1 MVGCDGQGKGRM
13 MRKVSTL
20 ALGVAIGAGAVTLVS
35 QTRWMPNFA
44 AEAAPGDTYRKL
56 NLFGDIFEQVR
67 ANYVEQPDEGK
78 MIDAAINGMLT
89 SLDPHSNYLDPKAT
103 QELQNSTSG
112 RFGGLGIE
120 VTYENNQVK
129 VVTPIDD
136 TPASRAGVLANDII
150 THIDGAAV
158 DGMSLNQAIDKMRG
172 DPGTKV
178 VIKVQRGADKKTVEI
193 SLVRDFIK
201 PKVVRARKE
210 GDDLVYLR
218 IGSFNERTFEELK
231 KGIEDTTKEIGAD
244 KVKGYILDLR
254 NNPGGLL
261 DQAIAVS
268 DGFLERGE
276 IVSTR
281 ARQPEDTQRFSA
293 RAGDLIN
300 GKKLVVLVNGGSASA
315 SEIVAGALQ
324 DLKRSTTIGTRSF
337 GKGSVQTIFPLGA
350 NGALKLTTQLYFTPS
365 GRSIQGKGITPEMI
379 VKQEIPADLK
389 GKDETEG
396 EASLKGHIVV
406 NNDEGSGSSAY
417 VPPDPKDDKQLIQA
431 VDFLHGKVSVVA
443 PTAPAKPD
451 EKTAN

>member
-1 MVGCDGQGKGRM
+1 M

-20 ALGVAIGAGAVTLVS
+20 ALGVAIGAGAVTLFS
-35 QTRWMPNFA
+35 HPQFLPQFS

-67 ANYVEQPDEGK
+67 ANYVEAPDEGK
-78 MIDAAINGMLT
+78 MIDAAINGMLA
-89 SLDPHSNYLDPKAT
+89 SLDPHSTYLDPKAT

-136 TPASRAGVLANDII
+136 TPASKAGILANDII
-150 THIDGAAV
+150 VKIDGASV
-158 DGMSLNQAIDKMRG
+158 EGMSLNQAIDKMRG

-178 VIKVQRGADKKTVEI
+178 TITVERGADKKQI
-193 SLVRDFIK
+193 DIPLVRDFIK

-210 GDDLVYLR
+210 GEDIVYLR
-218 IGSFNERTFEELK
+218 VGSFNERTFEELK

-281 ARQPEDTQRFSA
+281 ARQAEDTQRFSA

-300 GKKLVVLVNGGSASA
+300 GKPLVVLINGGSASA

-337 GKGSVQTIFPLGA
+337 GKGSVQTIFPLRE
-350 NGALKLTTQLYFTPS
+350 NGALKLTTQLYYTPS
-365 GRSIQGKGITPEMI
+365 GRSIQAKGIDPDTI
-379 VKQEIPADLK
+379 VKQVIPDELK

-396 EASLKGHIVV
+396 EASLKGHISV
-406 NNDEGSGSSAY
+406 NPEEGSGSSAY
-417 VPPDPKDDKQLIQA
+417 VPPDPKDDKQLIYA
-431 VDFLHGKVSVVA
+431 VDFLHGKVSAVA
-443 PTAPAKPD
+443 PAASDPAKVE
-451 EKTAN
+451 EKSAN

>member
-1 MVGCDGQGKGRM
+1 MVGSGKGEGRM

-20 ALGVAIGAGAVTLVS
+20 ALGIAIGAGAVTLVS
-35 QTRWMPNFA
+35 QTNILPNFS

-67 ANYVEQPDEGK
+67 ANYVESPDEGK

-89 SLDPHSNYLDPKAT
+89 SLDPHSTYLDPKAT

-136 TPASRAGVLANDII
+136 TPASKAGILANDII

-158 DGMSLNQAIDKMRG
+158 EGMSLNQAIDKMRG

-178 VIKVQRGADKKTVEI
+178 TIKVQRGTNKNAIEI
-193 SLVRDFIK
+193 SLTRDFIK

-210 GDDLVYLR
+210 GEDLVYLR
-218 IGSFNERTFEELK
+218 VSSFNERTFEELK
-231 KGIEDTTKEIGAD
+231 KGIEDVTKEIGAD

-261 DQAIAVS
+261 DQAISVS
-268 DGFLERGE
+268 DAFLDRGE

-281 ARQPEDTQRFSA
+281 ARQTEDTQRFSA

-300 GKKLVVLVNGGSASA
+300 GKPLVVMINGGSASA

-337 GKGSVQTIFPLGA
+337 GKGSVQTIFPLRE
-350 NGALKLTTQLYFTPS
+350 NGALKLTTQLYYTPS
-365 GRSIQGKGITPEMI
+365 GRSIQAKGIAPDRV
-379 VKQEIPADLK
+379 VKQDIPDELK

-396 EASLKGHIVV
+396 EASLKGHISV
-406 NNDEGSGSSAY
+406 NDDEGSGSSAY
-417 VPPDPKDDKQLIQA
+417 VPPDPKNDKQLIFA
-431 VDFLHGKVSVVA
+431 VDFLHGKVTA
-443 PTAPAKPD
+443 AAPAP
-451 EKTAN
+451 EKKEEKSAN

>member
-1 MVGCDGQGKGRM
+1 M

-20 ALGVAIGAGAVTLVS
+20 ALGIAIGAGAVTLMS
-35 QTRWMPNFA
+35 EARWLPGLT

-67 ANYVEQPDEGK
+67 SNYVEQPDEGK
-78 MIDAAINGMLT
+78 MIDAAIGGMLA
-89 SLDPHSNYLDPKAT
+89 SLDPHSTYLDPKAA

-150 THIDGAAV
+150 THIDGEAV
-158 DGMSLNQAIDKMRG
+158 EGMSLNQAIDRMRG

-178 VIKVQRGADKKTVEI
+178 TIKVERGADKKSVEI
-193 SLVRDFIK
+193 SLIRDFIK

-210 GDDLVYLR
+210 GDDVVYLR
-218 IGSFNERTFEELK
+218 VGSFNERTFEELK
-231 KGIEDTTKEIGAD
+231 KGIEDISKELGED
-244 KVKGYILDLR
+244 KVKGFILDLR

-268 DGFLERGE
+268 DGFLEKGE

-281 ARQPEDTQRFSA
+281 ARQAEDTQRFQA
-293 RAGDLIN
+293 RAGDLVK
-300 GKKLVVLVNGGSASA
+300 GKPVVVLVNGGSASA

-324 DLKRSTTIGTRSF
+324 DQKRATIIGTRSF
-337 GKGSVQTIFPLGA
+337 GKGSVQTIFPLRE

-365 GRSIQGKGITPEMI
+365 GRSIQAKGIDPDVV
-379 VKQEIPADLK
+379 VKQDIPEELK

-396 EASLKGHIVV
+396 EASLKGHLSV
-406 NNDEGSGSSAY
+406 NEEERSGSSAY
-417 VPPDPKDDKQLIQA
+417 VPPDPKDDKQLIYA
-431 VDFLHGKVSVVA
+431 ADFLRGKQAS
-443 PTAPAKPD
+443 APAPAP
-451 EKTAN
+451 EKSAN

>member
-1 MVGCDGQGKGRM
+1 MAVD
-13 MRKVSTL
+13 MRKVSAL
-20 ALGVAIGAGAVTLVS
+20 ALGIAIGAGAVTLVS
-35 QTRWMPNFA
+35 QTQLVPGFSA
-44 AEAAPGDTYRKL
+44 VAAPGDTYRKL

-67 ANYVEQPDEGK
+67 ANYVEAPDEGK
-78 MIDAAINGMLT
+78 MVDAAINGMLT
-89 SLDPHSNYLDPKAT
+89 SLDPHSTYLDPKAT

-136 TPASRAGVLANDII
+136 TPASRAGILANDII
-150 THIDGAAV
+150 THIDGQAV
-158 DGMSLNQAIDKMRG
+158 EGMSLNQAIDKMRG

-178 VIKVQRGADKKTVEI
+178 TIKVERGNDKKSIEI
-193 SLVRDFIK
+193 ALTRDFIK

-218 IGSFNERTFEELK
+218 VSSFNERTYEELK

-268 DGFLERGE
+268 DAFLEKGE

-281 ARQPEDTQRFSA
+281 ARQAEDTQRVSA

-300 GKKLVVLVNGGSASA
+300 GKPIVVLVNGGSASA

-324 DLKRSTTIGTRSF
+324 DHKRSTTIGTRSF
-337 GKGSVQTIFPLGA
+337 GKGSVQTIFPLRE
-350 NGALKLTTQLYFTPS
+350 NGALKLTTQLYYTPS
-365 GRSIQGKGITPEMI
+365 GRSIQAKGIDPDKI
-379 VKQEIPADLK
+379 VKQVIPDELK

-396 EASLKGHIVV
+396 EASLKGHISV
-406 NNDEGSGSSAY
+406 NQDEGSGSSAY
-417 VPPDPKDDKQLIQA
+417 VPPDAKDDKQLIAA
-431 VDFLHGKVSVVA
+431 VDFLHGKQIA
-443 PTAPAKPD
+443 AEPPKPAEKPA
-451 EKTAN
+451 EKSAN